1 MRILIEVYNYLLD
14 SEDTTREVSDWIIT
28 QMFLSGIVEPEL
40 IAACLLI
47 YEKDLPEFIF
57 KNEKLI
63 DHLNKSRHGRNKIM
77 KIVEILVDLEF
88 NKESYN
94 LNQVEKY
101 FGSNEYLDSEVR
113 RRIN

>member
-1 MRILIEVYNYLLD
+1 MEVLIEVYNYLLD

-28 QMFLSGIVEPEL
+28 QMFLSGIIEPEL

-47 YEKDLPEFIF
+47 YEKDLPEFVF
-57 KNEKLI
+57 KNEKLM
-63 DHLNKSRHGRNKIM
+63 DHLKSRNKTM

-101 FGSNEYLDSEVR
+101 LGSNEYLDSEVR